1 MAFERYGP
9 WAVITGGSDGIGEAF
24 ARQLAGAGIN
34 LLLVSRSEAK
44 LAALADEIR
53 CAFGIEVR
61 TLACDLSE
69 EGARDAVLD
78 AAQDIEVGIL
88 VCNVGAVFGAGRFL
102 RSELA
107 DIEKTMRLNN
117 WAHVT
122 LAHGFGRPML
132 ERRRGGIILI
142 GSMAGNAG
150 GASTVLYGAGK
161 AFAQNFAEGL
171 WSEVHDKGVDV
182 LYVVVGAVDT
192 PKRQSLDIADDPDQ
206 FVADPVDVAREA
218 LEALPEGPVL
228 VPRHLA
234 DDFAYFTSAP
244 RREAAEAMTAMLKG
258 FKRGSASQEA
268 TSQG

>member
-1 MAFERYGP
+1 MSLEKYGP

-24 ARQLAGAGIN
+24 ARQLAAAGIN

-44 LAALADEIR
+44 LSALADAVRGE
-53 CAFGIEVR
+53 FGVEVR
-61 TLACDLSE
+61 TLAVDMSAEPALPAIIEAAKDL
-69 EGARDAVLD
+69 
-78 AAQDIEVGIL
+78 EVGLL

-117 WAHVT
+117 WSHAT
-122 LAHGFGRPML
+122 LSHHFGRPML
-132 ERRRGGIILI
+132 ERGCGGIVLI

-161 AFAQNFAEGL
+161 AFAQIFAEGL
-171 WSEVHDKGVDV
+171 WAEVKSKGIDV

-192 PKRQSLDIADDPDQ
+192 PKRQSLGIEDAPDQ
-206 FVADPVDVAREA
+206 FVADPADVAREA
-218 LEALPEGPVL
+218 LNALPDGPVL
-228 VPRHLA
+228 VPRHLQE
-234 DDFAYFTSAP
+234 DFAWFSSAP

-258 FKRGSASQEA
+258 FPRKAS
-268 TSQG
+268 S